1 MELQPHQQRVVE
13 EHAELKDKIGKLQA
27 FITRERFAA
36 VPVVS
41 DAEQG
46 RLILQHKIMESY
58 ALVLEQR
65 IAAF

>member
-13 EHAELKDKIGKLQA
+13 ERAELESKLGKLQA
-27 FITRERFAA
+27 FITGERFAS
-36 VPVVS
+36 VPE
-41 DAEQG
+41 AEQD
-46 RLILQHKIMESY
+46 RLVLQHHIMTAL

>member
-13 EHAELKDKIGKLQA
+13 ERTELEEKMGKLQA
-27 FITRERFAA
+27 FITGNKFEF
-36 VPVVS
+36 VP
-41 DAEQG
+41 DDEQG
-46 RLILQHKIMESY
+46 RLVLQHHIMNAY

>member
-1 MELQPHQQRVVE
+1 MSKELQPHQQRVV
-13 EHAELKDKIGKLQA
+13 AERTELDDKLGKLQA
-27 FITRERFAA
+27 FITGAKFDS
-36 VPVVS
+36 VP

-46 RLILQHKIMESY
+46 RLVLQHHIMTAL